1 VFPNTLEFV
10 ALNQR
15 VNKFEYQWPD
25 CLGCTRLVAPIT
37 LSNGATTVPLNLR
50 DGVVTEKPEKGI
62 KDTDP
67 LILDTTAS
75 RRSVAATVLVRLK
88 PTVRGKGGHDI
99 FGGEAPLR
107 HRNAS

>member
-67 LILDTTAS
+67 LIHVVEPDGIGNDIGWGAPS
-75 RRSVAATVLVRLK
+75 RNR
-88 PTVRGKGGHDI
+88 
-99 FGGEAPLR
+99 
-107 HRNAS
+107 